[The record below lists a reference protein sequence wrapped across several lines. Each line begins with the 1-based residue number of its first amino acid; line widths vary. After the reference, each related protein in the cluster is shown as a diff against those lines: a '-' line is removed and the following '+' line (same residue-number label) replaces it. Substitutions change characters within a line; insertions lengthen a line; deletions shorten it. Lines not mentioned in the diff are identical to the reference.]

1 MSSSATAEPRLPLTL
16 RNGSATFLI
25 ALASLMMANLAPFV
39 ISALQGLG
47 FDVITSGN
55 ILTWALFASAV
66 VGLATSRLAA
76 GPHRRRLAV
85 AGLALAAV
93 AFA

>member
-55 ILTWALFASAV
+55 ILTWEIGRAHV
-66 VGLATSRLAA
+66 
-76 GPHRRRLAV
+76 
-85 AGLALAAV
+85 
-93 AFA
+93 